1 MDLQPSEEQVQ
12 LRDAVERFIR
22 DADPFEA
29 RRTSLEGSPLDDR
42 RWRSF
47 AELGWLAI
55 PFAEED
61 GGLGGGAVEAG
72 IVMEGLGLGL
82 APDPVLATWLAGGLI
97 AEIGSPAQKAAWL
110 TPAIAGEAKLSL
122 AYAEQGGR
130 YDPAWCATR
139 AERAGDDWRLQGAKA
154 VALGGQAADA
164 FVVTARTGDRDAQ
177 GLSLFVL
184 PAETRNL
191 AVRRYATHDGQGAAD
206 LALDGVELGPEA
218 LLGDPGAGLAP
229 LERALDR
236 AVAAT
241 ACEAVG
247 CIRALCDHTLEHL
260 KTRKQFGRPL
270 SENQALQHRMADM
283 IVARE
288 EARSAALAACLA
300 VDEPDPLARARQI
313 SLAKIEIARTATKVG
328 QEAVQLHG
336 AMGMTWDLPVGHHFK
351 RLTAIALSFG
361 DADHHLRRIA
371 RLDANARRTPEMA

>member
-1 MDLQPSEEQVQ
+1 MDLQPSEEQAQ
-12 LRDAVERFIR
+12 LRDAVERYIR
-22 DADPFEA
+22 DACGFEA
-29 RRTSLEGSPLDDR
+29 RRAAQEAGGLGDQHWR
-42 RWRSF
+42 RF

-61 GGLGGGAVEAG
+61 GGLDGGPVEVG

-82 APDPVLATWLAGGLI
+82 ALEPVLATWLAGWLI
-97 AEIGSPAQKAAWL
+97 AEVGTPEQKATWL
-110 TPAIAGEAKLSL
+110 LPAIAGAKRLSL
-122 AYAEQGGR
+122 AYAEPGGR
-130 YDPAWCATR
+130 YDPAFCSTR
-139 AERAGDDWRLQGAKA
+139 AEKSGDGWRLNGRKS
-154 VALGGQAADA
+154 VALGGRTADG
-164 FVVTARTGDRDAQ
+164 FVVTARTEG
-177 GLSLFVL
+177 GLSLFLL
-184 PAETRNL
+184 PTETTGL
-191 AVRRYATHDGQGAAD
+191 QVRRYATHDGQGAAD
-206 LALDGVELGPEA
+206 LTLEGVALGPEA
-218 LLGDPGAGLAP
+218 LLGDPGAALP
-229 LERALDR
+229 ELERVLDR

-247 CIRALCDHTLEHL
+247 CIRALSDQTLEHL

-270 SENQALQHRMADM
+270 SDNQALQHRMADM

-300 VDEPDPLARARQI
+300 VEQPDPAARARQI

-371 RLDANARRTPEMA
+371 RLDAEARQAPERA